1 MRGRV
6 EPLFVAFADADG
18 CSVAHIQRNA
28 DFESFGGVDGAFA
41 EYWTFVDDIYIIV
54 WGYD

>member
-28 DFESFGGVDGAFA
+28 DFESLRGVDGAFA